1 MRHKYLIFFGFSISG
16 CITSIFLVDF
26 RSLETF
32 TVVYNNLMK
41 YLPDVL
47 KYGRIKPHQNH
58 FKTYWEVI

>member
-1 MRHKYLIFFGFSISG
+1 MRHKYLIFLDSLYPDVSLVF
-16 CITSIFLVDF
+16 FLVDF